1 MNTPKPRTR
10 WTQRELA
17 YLAANWRRDGAKL
30 IARVLGRSPAAVNQM
45 AQRLELRHQRYT
57 QNLLARVKERCVLE
71 GPARSPCWVWQRSIG
86 VNGKPAMNVKSRQWS
101 GSVRRAVMQ
110 ASGHAKALEDTRMKV
125 TDTCGNPL
133 CCNPAHLRLA
143 TCGELASV
151 PRSVEARAKQ
161 IVRSRNSPSNKLT
174 MSHVQQIRAR
184 VLRGE
189 KQQALAAE
197 FGVHHSL
204 ISAIK
209 RGKAWRTA
217 SPWDGMGARA

>member
-1 MNTPKPRTR
+1 MSTPKPRPR

-30 IARVLGRSPAAVNQM
+30 IARELDRSPAAVNQM
-45 AQRLELRHQRYT
+45 AQRMKLRHQRHT

-71 GPARSPCWVWQRSIG
+71 GPARSPCWVWQRSID
-86 VNGKPAMNVKSRQWS
+86 VNGKPAMHFRSHQWS

-110 ASGHAKALEDTRMKV
+110 ASGHAKALEDARVKV

-151 PRSVEARAKQ
+151 PRSAESRARQ
-161 IVRSRNSPSNKLT
+161 TVRSRQRQSNKLT
-174 MSHVQQIRAR
+174 LETAQQIRAR

-189 KQQALAAE
+189 KQQALATE

-209 RGKAWRTA
+209 RGKAWRMA

>member
-1 MNTPKPRTR
+1 MNAPKPRTR
-10 WTQRELA
+10 WTQRELDH
-17 YLAANWRRDGAKL
+17 LSANWHRDGAKL

-45 AQRLELRHQRYT
+45 AQRMKLRHQRHT
-57 QNLLARVKERCVLE
+57 QNLLTRVKERCVLE
-71 GPARSPCWVWQRSIG
+71 GPARSPCWVWQRYID
-86 VNGKPAMNVKSRQWS
+86 VNGKPAMHFRLHQWS

-110 ASGHAKALEDTRMKV
+110 ASGHAKALEDARVKV

-151 PRSVEARAKQ
+151 PRSAESRARQ
-161 IVRSRNSPSNKLT
+161 TVRSRQRQSNKLT
-174 MSHVQQIRAR
+174 LETAQQIRAR
-184 VLRGE
+184 ALRGE
-189 KQQALAAE
+189 KQQALATE

-209 RGKAWRTA
+209 RGKAWRMA

>member
-1 MNTPKPRTR
+1 MSAPKPRPR

-30 IARVLGRSPAAVNQM
+30 IARALDRSPAAVNRM
-45 AQRLELRHQRYT
+45 AQRMKLRHQRHT
-57 QNLLARVKERCVLE
+57 QNLLARVKERCALE

-86 VNGKPAMNVKSRQWS
+86 ANGKPAMHFKSRQWS

-110 ASGHAKALEDTRMKV
+110 ASGHAKALKDAKLKV

-151 PRSVEARAKQ
+151 PRSVESRTQQ
-161 IVRSRNSPSNKLT
+161 IVRSRQRQSNKLT
-174 MSHVQQIRAR
+174 LETAQQIRAR

-189 KQQALAAE
+189 KQQALATE
-197 FGVHHSL
+197 FGMHHSL

-209 RGKAWRTA
+209 RGKAWRMA